1 MTYLFVMLN
10 GQTWHIDVL
19 TDHFVIIIILRRI
32 FYNSL
37 RKNNYLS
44 GERALEIIKLLFK
57 KIIKLHLLK
66 KKEGHMST
74 IVNFFCSIICL
85 FQFTV
90 ATNFERKQISF
101 SFFVKEYYPCV
112 IDDHCPR
119 EMCLPL
125 QIPRCVAGLC
135 KCFSL
140 RWGRH

>member
-66 KKEGHMST
+66 KKKRDTCLRLS
-74 IVNFFCSIICL
+74 IFFVVLFVFSNLRLQQTLNANKFHFLSLLKSIIHVLLMIIVHEKC
-85 FQFTV
+85 
-90 ATNFERKQISF
+90 A
-101 SFFVKEYYPCV
+101 YPFRYQGVWLDCV
-112 IDDHCPR
+112 NAFH
-119 EMCLPL
+119 
-125 QIPRCVAGLC
+125 
-135 KCFSL
+135 
-140 RWGRH
+140 